1 MTFEQAFKDLRGW
14 FVNESLRRLDG
25 MKSTLEALAV
35 GTADPDGLRSL
46 MRGFHVLAGSGAHY
60 GYPLVTSIGRK
71 ADRECLGRVQEGGP
85 PSGEELGRWE
95 QYLASLRRE
104 LSAPPQPVPG
114 LQALE
119 SPRTTAKSE
128 VLIAVPEPRLLDTL
142 VGLVEGE
149 GRSVRIARSREETVR
164 ALGER
169 LPEALVLDIALPDGS
184 GYEVIEHVRSLPGGP
199 GCAILAVSDET
210 DFLARLEALR
220 CGADACLAVPLD
232 QQAFLRRLRLLLRHS
247 SESAPHVLLMQGNPS
262 HAGKLIEMLEAL
274 GCEVQPCW
282 EAEAFE
288 AHLVGFR
295 PDLVLSDA
303 RVGGMTAADLVRY
316 LRQDDRYAALPVLV
330 LGVQERSALRLEA
343 AEAGADEYLAE
354 PFDARLV
361 AATIASR
368 VRRWRQSLDL
378 TNRDGLTGAVTRH
391 EFLGRARMA
400 VAQKQRHPG
409 RTYAWVALDV
419 DGFRRINDGHG
430 HAVGD
435 RVLVSLA
442 TLLRTRLREED
453 TVARYADDE
462 FAVLLTEAGADAAV
476 RLVSRLLEEFEDTEQ
491 RGDEGAPFYAS
502 FSAGVAALAA
512 GMDVE
517 AWRKAAEEAL
527 HAAQAG
533 GGRRVLGQ
541 G

>member
-1 MTFEQAFKDLRGW
+1 LTFEQAFKDLRGW

-25 MKSTLEALAV
+25 MKANLEALAA

-71 ADRECLGRVQEGGP
+71 ADRECLARVQEGGLP
-85 PSGEELGRWE
+85 TDEEIGRWE

-104 LSAPPQPVPG
+104 LTAPPQPVPT
-114 LQALE
+114 LQALA
-119 SPRTTAKSE
+119 SPRAAAKPE

-149 GRSVRIARSREETVR
+149 GRSARIARTREAAVR
-164 ALGER
+164 ALAER
-169 LPEALVLDIALPDGS
+169 VPEALVLDIALPDGS
-184 GYEVIEHVRSLPGGP
+184 GYEVVEHVRSLPGGA

-232 QQAFLRRLRLLLRHS
+232 QEAFLRRLRILLRHP
-247 SESAPHVLLMQGNPS
+247 SEAAPRVLLMQGNPS
-262 HAGKLIEMLEAL
+262 HAGKLIEVLEAA
-274 GCEVQPCW
+274 GCAIQPCW
-282 EAEAFE
+282 EPEAFE
-288 AHLVGFR
+288 AQLVGFR
-295 PDLVLSDA
+295 PDLLLSDA
-303 RVGGMTAADLVRY
+303 RVGGITAADLLRY

-330 LGVQERSALRLEA
+330 LGVEERSVVRLEA

-361 AATIASR
+361 AATVATR

-378 TNRDGLTGAVTRH
+378 MNRDGLTGAVTRH
-391 EFLGRARMA
+391 EFLGRARIA
-400 VAQKQRHPG
+400 VAQKQRHPE

-430 HAVGD
+430 HSVGD
-435 RVLVSLA
+435 RVLVALA

-462 FAVLLTEAGADAAV
+462 FGLLLTEAGADAAV
-476 RLVSRLLEEFEDTEQ
+476 RLVSRLLEEFEATEQ
-491 RGDEGAPFYAS
+491 RGDEGSPFHAS
-502 FSAGVAALAA
+502 FSAGVAALGA
-512 GMDVE
+512 GVNVE